1 MMDSETEHVDTRG
14 EDTDTVSSDVSTT
27 PGSPPVNEAGP
38 LMQRVRLEIP
48 TSPPPISS
56 ATLIAPGAP
65 QRRKHA
71 DDSDSSASDSDAMM
85 WDLAPAFRHRP
96 SRSTNIVEN
105 SRTRSAFVQ
114 GQGAAETRS
123 RSMSDL
129 LRPVASVPIVAPP
142 PPPTVVTAT
151 PAVETFKNVLVLDL
165 DGMKSSFASVIALD
179 TFLFLIAWAPF
190 SLYGAFFFVL
200 LQRLSL
206 ALLERY
212 VSRAVIR

>member
-114 GQGAAETRS
+114 RQGAAETRS

-129 LRPVASVPIVAPP
+129 LRPVTSVSIVAPP

-151 PAVETFKNVLVLDL
+151 PAAETFKNVLVLDL

>member
-1 MMDSETEHVDTRG
+1 
-14 EDTDTVSSDVSTT
+14 
-27 PGSPPVNEAGP
+27 
-38 LMQRVRLEIP
+38 
-48 TSPPPISS
+48 
-56 ATLIAPGAP
+56 
-65 QRRKHA
+65 
-71 DDSDSSASDSDAMM
+71 M

-114 GQGAAETRS
+114 RQGAAETRS

-129 LRPVASVPIVAPP
+129 LRPVASMPIIAPP

-151 PAVETFKNVLVLDL
+151 PAAETFKNVLVLDL